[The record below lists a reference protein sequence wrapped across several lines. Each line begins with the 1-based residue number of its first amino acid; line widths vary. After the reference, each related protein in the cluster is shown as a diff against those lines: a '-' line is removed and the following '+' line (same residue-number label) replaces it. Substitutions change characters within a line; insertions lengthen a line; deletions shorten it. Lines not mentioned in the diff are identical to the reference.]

1 MREKKNWL
9 IITFENTT
17 DAIMMEREAKTK
29 EAPGRIIPLPS
40 QISAGC
46 GLAWRAEPGC
56 RGELVNL
63 MSESGISFGEVVE
76 LEY

>member
-1 MREKKNWL
+1 MELSKLEKVMKKDAGGM
-9 IITFENTT
+9 T
-17 DAIMMEREAKTK
+17 DLEKWAVFLRYA
-29 EAPGRIIPLPS
+29 
-40 QISAGC
+40 
-46 GLAWRAEPGC
+46 AEPGC